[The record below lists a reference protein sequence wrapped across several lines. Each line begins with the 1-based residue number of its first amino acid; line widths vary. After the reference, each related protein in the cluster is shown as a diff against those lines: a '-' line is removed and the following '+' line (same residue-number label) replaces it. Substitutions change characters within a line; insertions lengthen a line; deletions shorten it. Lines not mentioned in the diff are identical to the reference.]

1 MIAVTR
7 INGKQIII
15 NADLIE
21 FVETTPDTII
31 TTITGKKIIVKDSA
45 ETVVDK
51 IIAYR
56 QKCFENLRV
65 KVK

>member
-1 MIAVTR
+1 MITVTR
-7 INGKQIII
+7 INGKQITI

-31 TTITGKKIIVKDSA
+31 TTMTGKKIFVLDTAELVIEKIV
-45 ETVVDK
+45 
-51 IIAYR
+51 AYR
-56 QKCFENLRV
+56 QRCFENLRV

>member
-45 ETVVDK
+45 ENVVDK